1 MKKILLFAS
10 AIALVTSCAKTD
22 LGTSEGPEPGTEGK
36 GITFSAS
43 VSESTDTKA
52 EYIPDGDVF
61 NQKWYA
67 DKDKISI
74 IFKGNVDTDFNLEGA
89 MTTDLVTAASK
100 WKALVS
106 NDVDTERFALTF
118 KASAS
123 SETGYFVADGDKNT
137 LWLQG
142 AYTKETIPSFRAFWP
157 AVEAD
162 EDLGE
167 GGSEGIVNLP
177 SLANQQVQ
185 KTINGHGIV
194 ENVFMISESNTDVKD
209 FDENDNS
216 VSRNRFNLNF
226 KRTQPIVHF
235 KITTNDVAAQA
246 NDNREYVRDYV
257 GAGFDRFGKFE
268 RLALTTKGSK
278 SVAKA
283 TSIDYG
289 EAKWDMLAEDL
300 SKGFIKS
307 TKGDEASVVT
317 VGFGQT
323 NDGLVWSNEATAF
336 MVVANVDRAEFRKEG
351 EEENLEAKY
360 QFEKTTFVTTESTEK
375 DWDVN
380 KNDKQ
385 NWYEYPEVNLDKVPY
400 IVYEKSQ
407 GEYVLQLNS
416 TFVGSVK
423 DIFNTEGAV
432 KNFFK
437 TDAING
443 IKVGDIT
450 HFISKAK
457 LSDAEIA
464 GLAKFENLT
473 NLTLLEATSIPSKAF
488 AGLTKLTYV
497 NLPKVATV
505 ANVDAF
511 PKNAYTDVYMGGF
524 DFNDNANALVR
535 ERLLDQANLVKADVS
550 FIDEIA
556 AAFPDLGV
564 TFQEFKQLKEITLK
578 PGVVIGANGFKD
590 CAELNKIQFPQGTVG
605 GSVTLNGTY
614 VFANCVKLEKV
625 AISNKEIFDGSFSG
639 CTKLE
644 VVTDGSGNIVVP
656 TKVGAYAFL
665 NVTALKDIDLSVAT
679 TIGTAAFKGCAGLVG
694 NDKIEKGRMVLRV
707 NGITKLEN
715 YVFENCTNLRFISF
729 ANVTKVGVDFLKGAG
744 NYDATAA
751 NEGKGL
757 QEIEFLKVFTVDSKL
772 PTEATTNFFGTT
784 KNTKL
789 FIDKAQEELI
799 GNDLYL
805 TGNASGSVQVKSP
818 FAAVQFNK

>member
-74 IFKGNVDTDFNLEGA
+74 IFKGNVDTDFDLVDA
-89 MTTDLVTAASK
+89 MTTDFVTTTSK
-100 WKALVS
+100 WKALVP
-106 NDVDTERFALTF
+106 NDDDDAKRFALTF

-123 SETGYFVADGDKNT
+123 SEIGYFVADGDKNT
-137 LWLQG
+137 LWLKG
-142 AYTKETIPSFRAFWP
+142 AYTKENIPTFRAFWP

-162 EDLGE
+162 EDLGD
-167 GGSEGIVNLP
+167 GGSKGIVNLP
-177 SLANQQVQ
+177 SLANQQIQ

-194 ENVFMISESNTDVKD
+194 ENVFMISESETDVKEY
-209 FDENDNS
+209 DENDNS
-216 VSRNRFNLNF
+216 VSRNRFNINF

-235 KITTNDVAAQA
+235 KITTNNVADHA

-268 RLALTTKGSK
+268 RLSLTTKGSK
-278 SVAKA
+278 SV
-283 TSIDYG
+283 TTPTNIDYG
-289 EAKWDMLAEDL
+289 EAKWNMLAEDL

-307 TKGDEASVVT
+307 TKSDEETTVT
-317 VGFGQT
+317 VGIG
-323 NDGLVWSNEATAF
+323 NDGLAWSNEATAF
-336 MVVANVDRAEFRKEG
+336 MVVANVDRAKFREEG

-360 QFEKTTFVTTESTEK
+360 EFEKTKFVTTESTEK

-385 NWYEYPEVNLDKVPY
+385 NWYEYPEVNLDSQPY
-400 IVYEKSQ
+400 IVYEKTQ
-407 GEYVLQLNS
+407 DCYVLQLNS
-416 TFVGSVK
+416 TFEGSIK
-423 DIFNTEGAV
+423 DIFDDRGRI
-432 KNFFK
+432 KNFYR
-437 TDAING
+437 TTGTALLLAD
-443 IKVGDIT
+443 DIT

-457 LSDAEIA
+457 LSDTEIA
-464 GLAKFENLT
+464 NLAEFKELT

-488 AGLTKLTYV
+488 AGLEHLTYV

-590 CAELNKIQFPQGTVG
+590 CTLLNKIQFPQGTVG

-665 NVTALKDIDLSVAT
+665 NVKALKDIDLSVAT

-715 YVFENCTNLRFISF
+715 YVFENCINLRFISF

-784 KNTKL
+784 TNTKL

-805 TGNASGSVQVKSP
+805 TGNASGSVPVKSP